1 MHSAWVKRTLGGM
14 NKKSDPLALFRA
26 LHGRRVWSVAV
37 AYLVVG
43 FGLVEASELVF
54 SRLQLPAAAVDV
66 VLAVLLFAFPVALL
80 LAWKIGTDEEGIE
93 VPAVF
98 PLFALLLVGTGSV
111 WLGVRAL
118 QTGQAETPAPPGAE
132 PLVVLMDSPHP
143 ARVYD
148 EETRAVNGTNA
159 DVLSDILLDLP
170 IRRQRESIG
179 PDWHRDEEILQFD
192 PDLIVIHYSGFRQ
205 EDGTGPRARL
215 KLLISYFAES
225 DTRFLV
231 YSRAN
236 EEALG
241 QNMRNL
247 LSDLEAEYPGLMS
260 RMGVFGLLDY
270 GPPSW
275 LSPLTANPI
284 KLRVKETLGL

>member
-1 MHSAWVKRTLGGM
+1 M
-14 NKKSDPLALFRA
+14 NKKSGPLAFFRA
-26 LHGRRVWSVAV
+26 LHERRLWGIAA

-43 FGLVEASELVF
+43 FGLFEASELVF
-54 SRLQLPAAAVDV
+54 PRLQLSPAAVNI

-80 LAWKIGTDEEGIE
+80 IAWLIGTDEEGIE

-98 PLFALLLVGTGSV
+98 PLLALLLVGTGSA
-111 WLGVRAL
+111 WLGVRTL
-118 QTGQAETPAPPGAE
+118 QTGRADTPAPPAGE
-132 PLVVLMDSPHP
+132 PLVILMDSPHP

-148 EETRAVNGTNA
+148 QETRAVNGTNA

-170 IRRQRESIG
+170 IRRQREAIG

-205 EDGTGPRARL
+205 EDGSGPRARL

-241 QNMRNL
+241 QNMKDL

-260 RMGVFGLLDY
+260 RVGVFGLSDY
-270 GPPSW
+270 GPSSW

-284 KLRVKETLGL
+284 KLRVKEILGL

>member
-1 MHSAWVKRTLGGM
+1 MAF
-14 NKKSDPLALFRA
+14 FRA
-26 LHGRRVWSVAV
+26 LHERRLWGLAA

-43 FGLVEASELVF
+43 FGLFEASELVF
-54 SRLQLPAAAVDV
+54 PRLQLSPAAVDV

-80 LAWKIGTDEEGIE
+80 IAWLIGADEEGIE

-98 PLFALLLVGTGSV
+98 PLLALLLVGTGSG
-111 WLGVRAL
+111 WLGVRVL
-118 QTGQAETPAPPGAE
+118 QTAPSAGE
-132 PLVVLMDSPHP
+132 PLVILMDSPHP

-205 EDGTGPRARL
+205 EDGSGPRARL
-215 KLLISYFAES
+215 KLLISYFADS

-231 YSRAN
+231 YSRAR
-236 EEALG
+236 EEVLG
-241 QNMRNL
+241 QNMMDL
-247 LSDLEAEYPGLMS
+247 LSDLDAEYPGLMS
-260 RMGVFGLLDY
+260 RVGVFGLSDY
-270 GPPSW
+270 GPSSW

-284 KLRVKETLGL
+284 KLRVKEILGL

>member
-1 MHSAWVKRTLGGM
+1 M
-14 NKKSDPLALFRA
+14 NKKLGPLAFFRA
-26 LHGRRVWSVAV
+26 LHERRVWGLAA
-37 AYLVVG
+37 AYLVIG
-43 FGLVEASELVF
+43 FGLIEASELVF
-54 SRLQLPAAAVDV
+54 PRLQLSPAAVDV

-80 LAWKIGTDEEGIE
+80 IAWLIGDDEEGVE
-93 VPAVF
+93 VPAVL
-98 PLFALLLVGTGSV
+98 PLLALLVVGTGSA
-111 WLGVRAL
+111 WLGVRVL
-118 QTGQAETPAPPGAE
+118 QTETPAGE

-205 EDGTGPRARL
+205 EDGSGLRERL
-215 KLLISYFAES
+215 KLLISYFVES

-231 YSRAN
+231 YSRA
-236 EEALG
+236 EEEILE
-241 QNMRNL
+241 QNMRGL
-247 LSDLEAEYPGLMS
+247 LADLEAEHPGLMS
-260 RMGVFGLLDY
+260 RIGVFGLLDY

-284 KLRVKETLGL
+284 KIRVKEILGL

>member
-1 MHSAWVKRTLGGM
+1 M
-14 NKKSDPLALFRA
+14 NKKSGPLAFFRT
-26 LHGRRVWSVAV
+26 LHERRLWGIAA

-43 FGLVEASELVF
+43 FGLFEASELVF
-54 SRLQLPAAAVDV
+54 PRLQLSPAAVNI

-80 LAWKIGTDEEGIE
+80 IAWLIGTDEEGIE

-98 PLFALLLVGTGSV
+98 TLLALLLVGTGSA
-111 WLGVRAL
+111 WLGVRTL
-118 QTGQAETPAPPGAE
+118 QTGRADTPAPPAGE
-132 PLVVLMDSPHP
+132 PLVILMDSPHP

-148 EETRAVNGTNA
+148 QETRAVNGTNA

-205 EDGTGPRARL
+205 EDGSGPRARL

-241 QNMRNL
+241 QNMKDL

-260 RMGVFGLLDY
+260 RVGVFGLSDY
-270 GPPSW
+270 GPSSW
-275 LSPLTANPI
+275 LSPWTANPI
-284 KLRVKETLGL
+284 KLRVMEILGL

>member
-1 MHSAWVKRTLGGM
+1 M
-14 NKKSDPLALFRA
+14 NEKSGPLAFFRA
-26 LHGRRVWSVAV
+26 LHERRLWGLAA

-43 FGLVEASELVF
+43 FGVFEASELVF
-54 SRLQLPAAAVDV
+54 PRLQLSPAAVNI

-80 LAWKIGTDEEGIE
+80 MAWLIGADEEGIE

-98 PLFALLLVGTGSV
+98 PLLALLVVGTGSG
-111 WLGVRAL
+111 WLGVRVL
-118 QTGQAETPAPPGAE
+118 QTETPAGE

-148 EETRAVNGTNA
+148 QETRAVNGTNA

-205 EDGTGPRARL
+205 EDGSGPRARL
-215 KLLISYFAES
+215 KLLISYFADS

-231 YSRAN
+231 YSRAT

-241 QNMRNL
+241 QNMKDL

-260 RMGVFGLLDY
+260 RVGVFGLSDY
-270 GPPSW
+270 GPSSW

-284 KLRVKETLGL
+284 TLRVKEILGL